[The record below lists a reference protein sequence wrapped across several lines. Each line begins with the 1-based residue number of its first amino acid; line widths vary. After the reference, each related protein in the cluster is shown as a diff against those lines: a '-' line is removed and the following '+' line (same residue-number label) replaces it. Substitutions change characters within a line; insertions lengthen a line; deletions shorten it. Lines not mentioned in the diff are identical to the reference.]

1 MKPIR
6 YSKHLIYKMA
16 LRKMSAS
23 LVEKVFREADAMYL
37 DKDTGYAIA
46 IKRLKFHNKER
57 DLALTYEEKEEEI
70 TFVTIHPLKEGQKE
84 NRIKSGRW
92 KRL

>member
-1 MKPIR
+1 
-6 YSKHLIYKMA
+6 
-16 LRKMSAS
+16 
-23 LVEKVFREADAMYL
+23 MYL
-37 DKDTGYAIA
+37 DKDTGYTIA

-57 DLALTYEEKEEEI
+57 DLALTYEEREEAI
-70 TFVTIHPLKEGQKE
+70 TFVTIHPLKECQKE

>member
-23 LVEKVFREADAMYL
+23 LVEKVFREADAKYE
-37 DKDTGYAIA
+37 DKDTGYTIA
-46 IKRLKFHNKER
+46 IKSLKLHNKLR
-57 DLALTYEEKEEEI
+57 DLALTYEEKEDEI
-70 TFVTIHPLKEGQKE
+70 IFITIHPLKEGQKE
-84 NRIKSGRW
+84 NRINSGRW